1 MPERYTQAILE
12 FLSSR
17 DGQPLK
23 PRQLARQMGI
33 GESEYGSFRDS
44 VKRLRDSGRIVLGSG
59 NALTLPSMGKEM
71 VGKFRSHP
79 RGFGFVV
86 PETPNAHGDLFIP
99 PGQSGAAM
107 DGDTVRATVRKR
119 GEKDGEM
126 RYAGKIVEIIKR
138 GQNRFVGTLQQSGDT
153 WFVLP
158 EGNSILTPAVVRDV
172 PKHLAKAEQDKSEK
186 GKKGKKSKKAKG
198 KGKKGKASERHADKT
213 PVAATPPAGTKV
225 VFEIL
230 EYPKRQGDV
239 PKGVIVEVLGEPGQA
254 DVETLAV
261 IRAHDLPDE
270 FPEAALQN
278 ARSASGAFNADD
290 PDELEHREDLTD
302 MVIATIDP
310 DTARDFDD
318 AISIETSSDGTVTLG
333 IHIADVSHF
342 VREGT
347 DLDAEAKNRGT
358 STYFPTRVIPMLPE
372 VLSNGVCSLQEGEKR
387 YAKSVF
393 IQYDGGAN
401 PVATKV
407 CESVIRSSKRLTYL
421 EAQDICDGKIGGYD
435 GKVVQLVK
443 QMETLA
449 RRIEQRRREA
459 GMLHLDL
466 PEVELVLDDDGKVVD
481 AVEEDDAYTHT
492 IIEMFMVEA
501 NEAVARTLDREGRKF
516 LRRVHPAP
524 QEDDTERLG
533 PFLRAF
539 GQKIPKGLAREEI
552 QQVLAGVKDK
562 PQSYPV
568 NLAILKTFQSAEYSP
583 MAVGHWALASTN
595 YCHFTSPIRR
605 YPDLTVHRLI
615 EALCRGQLENM
626 PPADIGEL
634 TELGK
639 HCTYTE
645 SRAEDAERELRNVL
659 ILQFLAD
666 HVGDEYEGV
675 ITGVTNFGLFVQSP
689 QFLVEGLLRLE
700 DLGDDW
706 WEVDAKTGTVRGEV
720 TGKRLRLGDLLEVRI
735 ANVDVAR
742 RQMSLVPV
750 KPTKKGTQGKGKG
763 KGKKKRTRRKGPSRQ
778 HTRRRD

>member
-1 MPERYTQAILE
+1 MPERYTQAILD

-33 GESEYGSFRDS
+33 GESEYGSFREA

-59 NALTLPSMGKEM
+59 NALTLPAMGKEM

-99 PGQSGAAM
+99 PGQSGSAM
-107 DGDTVRATVRKR
+107 EGDTVRATVRKR
-119 GEKDGEM
+119 GQRDGEM

-138 GQNRFVGTLQQSGDT
+138 GQNRFVGTLQQSDDT

-158 EGNSILTPAVVRDV
+158 EGNDILTPAVVRDV
-172 PKHLAKAEQDKSEK
+172 PKHLAKPDKK
-186 GKKGKKSKKAKG
+186 QKKGAKPKKQAKP
-198 KGKKGKASERHADKT
+198 T
-213 PVAATPPAGTKV
+213 PVAETPPAGTKV

-230 EYPKRQGDV
+230 EYPKKPGDV
-239 PKGVIVEVLGEPGQA
+239 PKGVIVEILGEPGQA

-270 FPEAALQN
+270 FSEDALQN
-278 ARSASGAFNADD
+278 ARSAVGAFNPAH
-290 PDELEHREDLTD
+290 EEERSHREDLTD

-333 IHIADVSHF
+333 VHIADVSHF

-347 DLDAEAKNRGT
+347 DLDAEAKDRGT
-358 STYFPTRVIPMLPE
+358 STYFPTRVVPMLPE
-372 VLSNGVCSLQEGEKR
+372 VLSNGVCSLQEGEDR

-407 CESVIRSSKRLTYL
+407 CESVIRSKKRLTYL
-421 EAQDICDGKIGGYD
+421 QAQDICDGKTGGYD
-435 GKVVQLVK
+435 KKVVELVQ

-449 RRIEQRRREA
+449 RRIEQRRRNE

-466 PEVELVLDDDGKVVD
+466 PEVELVLDDDGRVVD

-524 QEDDTERLG
+524 AEDDTERLG

-539 GQKIPKGLAREEI
+539 GQKIPKGLAREDI
-552 QQVLAGVKDK
+552 QQILQSVKDK

-583 MAVGHWALASTN
+583 MTIGHWALASTN

-605 YPDLTVHRLI
+605 YPDLTVHRLV
-615 EALCRGQLENM
+615 EALCRGKLENM

-645 SRAEDAERELRNVL
+645 SRAEDAERELRDVL
-659 ILQFLAD
+659 ILQYLED
-666 HVGDEYEGV
+666 HVGDEFEGV

-706 WEVDAKTGTVRGEV
+706 WEVDAKTGRVRGEV
-720 TGKRLRLGDLLEVRI
+720 TGRTLKLGDLLEVRI

-750 KPTKKGTQGKGKG
+750 KPTKKGKGKG
-763 KGKKKRTRRKGPSRQ
+763 KGKKKGKRRKGPSRR
-778 HTRRRD
+778 HTRKRH